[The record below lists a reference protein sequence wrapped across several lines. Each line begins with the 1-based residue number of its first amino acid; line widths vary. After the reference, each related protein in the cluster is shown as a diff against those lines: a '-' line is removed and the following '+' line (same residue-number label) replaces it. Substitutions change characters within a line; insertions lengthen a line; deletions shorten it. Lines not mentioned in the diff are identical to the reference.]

1 MSQKKIILI
10 CLVILLVS
18 AGIVYATIIT
28 EPTAKSEGATKK
40 TAMLVSVQSSKKG
53 NYNPVF
59 KSTGTVAPVE
69 DVQLNPLVNG
79 PIIKRFKSFAPGEIV
94 KKGQTLLQI
103 NPADLKN
110 NLALRQS
117 ELQQAKT
124 NYQVELGRQ
133 AIAEQDLQLI
143 GGDSLSESQ
152 QELVTRKPQLSAVKA
167 NVASAQAAVDQ
178 AQLELKRTQVK
189 APFDAQ
195 VISQNVTTGAQV
207 DQSTNLGR
215 LVGIYEYWVEV
226 NLPTRYLKWISFED
240 DRKESKVQIFNPSDW
255 GNSAYRKGKLHAK
268 IGSLNEQTR
277 LARILIKVQDPL
289 ALRSANKDKPE
300 LLIGSFVEV
309 DITGNIIKDVIRV
322 DRDHLRSNNTL
333 WVMENGKLSIRQP
346 KIVLLDSKFAYV
358 AEGLKDGEKLITSNI
373 STVTEGIA
381 VQTEESESDEEQNT
395 PQ

>member
-178 AQLELKRTQVK
+178 AQLDLKRTQVK

>member
-178 AQLELKRTQVK
+178 AQLDLKRTQVK

-226 NLPTRYLKWISFED
+226 NLPTSYLKWISFED